1 MNLYS
6 MFRINYAVFFFRAPL
21 LMARFRRF
29 QESFS
34 VAAVVNVPYAF
45 DFKIAKE
52 NGTKKFLFATATV
65 FNFTVAFS
73 ILNG

>member
-1 MNLYS
+1 M
-6 MFRINYAVFFFRAPL
+6 RCFFSALRSLWP
-21 LMARFRRF
+21 RFRRF
-29 QESFS
+29 QQSFS

-52 NGTKKFLFATATV
+52 NGTKMKFLFATATV

-73 ILNG
+73 IFNG